1 MKALSYGL
9 VLALQFLTRI
19 PMPVS
24 VPWEKAVLKGALKSF
39 SLVGF
44 ILGILVVA
52 VYALIGGWLPAWFTA
67 LMLLSIWTALTGG
80 LHLDGLMDVADAAG
94 SNAPVEKKLAIMKD
108 PHVGSFAMLTAIFYL
123 LWKLALIY
131 GLLTASTIDVQ
142 LAAGMFVL
150 IPACSRYL
158 AILLLRT
165 TPTIKREGLA
175 CTWQEH
181 LSTVDVLIGLIPIV
195 VIVVIVPQAW
205 LLLAG
210 YGLFFYFLRRWF
222 INKFEGINGDML
234 GTAIEGGELWGL
246 LMLYLFILFVTG

>member
-1 MKALSYGL
+1 MKGLSYGL

-24 VPWEKAVLKGALKSF
+24 VPWEKTVLKGALKSF

-44 ILGILVVA
+44 ILGILVIAIYVF
-52 VYALIGGWLPAWFTA
+52 IGGWLPAWFTA
-67 LMLLSIWTALTGG
+67 LMLLSVWTALTGG

-108 PHVGSFAMLTAIFYL
+108 PQVGSFAMLTAIFYL
-123 LWKLALIY
+123 LWKLALLY
-131 GLLTASTIDVQ
+131 GLLTANAMDVQ

-165 TPTIKREGLA
+165 TPTVKRKGLA
-175 CTWQEH
+175 YTWQEH
-181 LSTVDVLIGLIPIV
+181 LSTADVLFGVIPIV
-195 VIVVIVPQAW
+195 VIAVFVPQAW
-205 LLLAG
+205 LLLVG
-210 YGLFFYFLRRWF
+210 YGLFFFLLRRWF
-222 INKFEGINGDML
+222 LNKFKGINGDML

-246 LMLYLFILFVTG
+246 VMVYLFILFVTG